1 MSLIIGSAS
10 HTNNRQT
17 QNDCGGTRT
26 RTRKALEASAL
37 TIELRS
43 RLPVTS
49 ATGNWLI
56 ARERGYFG
64 VQIFYLFYRCDI
76 EGRDRSVLRR
86 SSRLVQAHDAKINDR
101 SGIDFDAVY
110 TVKLYRLVPGFVSY
124 EHRTV
129 DGLAALSV
137 LLLLPPPTVPTM
149 EVVERLPIPLV
160 KILQFEKQAVVAGM
174 KTPTGLEMEVLVLI
188 HDWFAFIRI
197 GVGKPIPTMG
207 NRHAWSVMKRPRS
220 FGGTGTC
227 GTVGDR
233 RLVLAR
239 SQRQ

>member
-1 MSLIIGSAS
+1 M
-10 HTNNRQT
+10 

-49 ATGNWLI
+49 ATGNSLI
-56 ARERGYFG
+56 TRDRAYFG
-64 VQIFYLFYRCDI
+64 VQIFYLLYRCDI

-86 SSRLVQAHDAKINDR
+86 SSRLIQTHNAKIHGR
-101 SGIDFDAVY
+101 SRIDFDSVN
-110 TVKLYRLVPGFVSY
+110 TVKLYRLVPGFVFY

-129 DGLAALSV
+129 DGFAASAV

-160 KILQFEKQAVVAGM
+160 KILQFEKQAVVTGM
-174 KTPTGLEMEVLVLI
+174 KTPAGLEMEVLVLI
-188 HDWFAFIRI
+188 H
-197 GVGKPIPTMG
+197 
-207 NRHAWSVMKRPRS
+207 N
-220 FGGTGTC
+220 
-227 GTVGDR
+227 
-233 RLVLAR
+233 
-239 SQRQ
+239 